1 VTAIGA
7 DRPGIIA
14 RVTAV
19 LRDAGGNLEDSSM
32 TILGGHFAIL
42 LLVEVDAEPDALE
55 SRLAEATAD
64 LGLVVAVRPLG
75 AGADSPPATH
85 VLSVYGA
92 DRPGIVAEATAAL
105 AERGVNVTDLTTRV
119 LDGERSVYAML
130 LEVAL
135 PPAGS
140 AAQAL
145 AADLR
150 RALEGVEVSVS
161 ELDVTTF

>member
-1 VTAIGA
+1 
-7 DRPGIIA
+7 
-14 RVTAV
+14 
-19 LRDAGGNLEDSSM
+19 
-32 TILGGHFAIL
+32 
-42 LLVEVDAEPDALE
+42 
-55 SRLAEATAD
+55 
-64 LGLVVAVRPLG
+64 VRPLG

-105 AERGVNVTDLTTRV
+105 AERGVNVSDLTTRV